1 MPIPVIVAVAAVA
14 APIVMG
20 SIASAKAS
28 EAANDA
34 ELEKEALKTQLENL
48 ENARQPIV
56 NPYANIPVATQAAN
70 LKLEQADSTL
80 ATTLD
85 TLQAMGGSGASAT
98 ALAREANKAKLQIA
112 AEIEKQEVEVNKL
125 QAEGEKFAF
134 QTREARE
141 MQKLNRTAGLL
152 DRATMQEMQYRSD
165 SLAALTGGV
174 TGSTSTAASIDWSNV
189 GMG

>member
-1 MPIPVIVAVAAVA
+1 MPIPVIVAIASVA
-14 APIVMG
+14 APVVMG
-20 SIASAKAS
+20 SIASAQAS
-28 EAANDA
+28 AAANDTK
-34 ELEKEALKTQLENL
+34 LEKEALKTQLENL

-98 ALAREANKAKLQIA
+98 ALAREATKAKLQVA

-165 SLAALTGGV
+165 SIAALTGGV
-174 TGSTSTAASIDWSNV
+174 TGGTSTAASIDWSNV
-189 GMG
+189 GM

>member
-14 APIVMG
+14 APVVMG

-28 EAANDA
+28 AAADDA

-125 QAEGEKFAF
+125 QAEGEK
-134 QTREARE
+134 
-141 MQKLNRTAGLL
+141 QKLNRTAGLL

-174 TGSTSTAASIDWSNV
+174 TGGTSTAASIDWSNV